1 MYTVYIYIYIHTTIY
16 IYAQRLG
23 FAWKHKSF
31 FWPRLLRRKAWVKN
45 MCHWTG
51 AHTSQICYHNI
62 PTYTNVESE
71 VREIYVNSIR
81 LLNGWMEWPRNFW
94 THMDAVDSTSWLLG
108 LLPNPQLALTSGKRC
123 ISCRESESVK
133 TQSKYGT
140 FWENSLK
147 KIRIPIDTSVVSQ
160 HDWHPRHFPRV
171 LQSVVVTKQPE

>member
-1 MYTVYIYIYIHTTIY
+1 VCIYLHVYCIHIYIYTYNYIY

-108 LLPNPQLALTSGKRC
+108 LLPNPQLAWHLESGAFPAANPNLWKHNPNMAL
-123 ISCRESESVK
+123 S
-133 TQSKYGT
+133 G
-140 FWENSLK
+140 
-147 KIRIPIDTSVVSQ
+147 RIPWKKSGFLLIQVWFPNMIDILDIFHGYCS
-160 HDWHPRHFPRV
+160 P
-171 LQSVVVTKQPE
+171 L